1 MGASVYQRVVAMVQS
16 ADIDMTS
23 ESRIAWKPILVAVIA
38 ILIAGG
44 IGYYAWNLRSEH
56 IATEGELKA
65 AKLQAARYD
74 EEHTKLVA
82 CTTSKDQ
89 QAMECAAVQ
98 KSVEEMQGN
107 LSATRTE
114 LESLIKQRAETAKRL
129 AAFKDLTDRF
139 KKMIDSGKLDVIIR
153 DGRMVVKLPAGVLFD
168 SGSAEL
174 SRDGE
179 LALMEVA
186 IVLRH
191 FEDRKFMV
199 EGHTDNRPLESAA
212 STTRYRNNW
221 ELSAGR
227 AVTVIQFMIEAKMKP
242 ENLLAAGHGEF
253 DPVGDN
259 KTAAGRQENR
269 RIEIVLLPN
278 VEELPA
284 MPEDKPKE

>member
-1 MGASVYQRVVAMVQS
+1 MPQQVIRLDSS
-16 ADIDMTS
+16 DIDMSS

-38 ILIAGG
+38 VLIAGA
-44 IGYYAWNLRSEH
+44 IGYYAWTLRSKH
-56 IATEGELKA
+56 LKMEGELKA
-65 AKLQAARYD
+65 ANVQAARF
-74 EEHTKLVA
+74 ENEHNQLVA
-82 CTTSKDQ
+82 CTAAKDE
-89 QAMECAAVQ
+89 QAKECVAIQ

-107 LSATRTE
+107 LSATKAE
-114 LESLIKQRAETAKRL
+114 LDSLRKQREETAKRL
-129 AAFKDLTDRF
+129 AAFKDLTDKF
-139 KKMIDSGKLDVIIR
+139 KKMIDSGKLDVIVR

-186 IVLRH
+186 IVLRG

-199 EGHTDNRPLESAA
+199 EGHTDNRPLESAQA
-212 STTRYRNNW
+212 TTRYRNNW
-221 ELSAGR
+221 ELSTAR
-227 AVTVIQFMIEAKMKP
+227 AVTVVQFLIEAKMNP

-259 KTAAGRQENR
+259 NTADGRQENR

-284 MPEDKPKE
+284 MPGEAPAKSDQ